1 MTANKR
7 LTPYIDLI
15 LVRTVSFPALV
26 SAFFITGEV
35 AGRFISCFVTVS
47 VCAGAECFKRG
58 DSQKSNANFL
68 MGYAFNLCK
77 SQIYNVPY
85 NQYITEEG
93 MKMTQN
99 RVRIVDVADA
109 LGLSTA
115 TVSNVIHGKTEKIS
129 DKTVKRVQQELERS
143 GYIPN
148 MAGILLARNNSRII
162 GVVVNDH
169 EKYEGRVLEDGFVM
183 SSLNALSH
191 EVNEKGYFL
200 MIKTTSDIREIP
212 VFASMWN
219 MDGLILIGFCEADYE
234 SLRNQMRISFVVYDG
249 YFEKCSK
256 VVNLVIDHYDGGY
269 QAGKYLKELGHKKAL
284 CIADNFICMDKERI
298 EGFRKAF
305 EQGETYRWEIP
316 KTEKERM
323 RFYEDNYRQLLK
335 NNVTAVF
342 AVSDFYALEF
352 MRFLQGKNL
361 RIPDD
366 IQIIGFDDNMAS
378 RESNPPLTTI
388 HQEASLRAKAAIEC
402 LEEMRDGAKYKTEI
416 VLQVNLIK
424 RESTRKL

>member
-1 MTANKR
+1 
-7 LTPYIDLI
+7 
-15 LVRTVSFPALV
+15 
-26 SAFFITGEV
+26 
-35 AGRFISCFVTVS
+35 
-47 VCAGAECFKRG
+47 
-58 DSQKSNANFL
+58 
-68 MGYAFNLCK
+68 
-77 SQIYNVPY
+77 
-85 NQYITEEG
+85 
-93 MKMTQN
+93 MTQN
-99 RVRIVDVADA
+99 RIRIVDVADA

-115 TVSNVIHGKTEKIS
+115 TVSKVIHGKTEKIS

-162 GVVVNDH
+162 GVVVND
-169 EKYEGRVLEDGFVM
+169 
-183 SSLNALSH
+183 
-191 EVNEKGYFL
+191 
-200 MIKTTSDIREIP
+200 
-212 VFASMWN
+212 
-219 MDGLILIGFCEADYE
+219 
-234 SLRNQMRISFVVYDG
+234 G

-256 VVNLVIDHYDGGY
+256 VVNLVIDHYNGGY

-323 RFYEDNYRQLLK
+323 CFYEDHYMQLLK
-335 NNVTAVF
+335 NSVTAVF

-352 MRFLQGKNL
+352 MRFLQGKNF
-361 RIPDD
+361 RIPED

-378 RESNPPLTTI
+378 RESNPSLTTI
-388 HQEASLRAKAAIEC
+388 HQEANLRAKAAIEC
-402 LEEMRDGAKYKTEI
+402 LEAMRDGAEYKTEI
-416 VLQVNLIK
+416 VLPVDLVK

>member
-1 MTANKR
+1 MA
-7 LTPYIDLI
+7 
-15 LVRTVSFPALV
+15 
-26 SAFFITGEV
+26 
-35 AGRFISCFVTVS
+35 
-47 VCAGAECFKRG
+47 
-58 DSQKSNANFL
+58 
-68 MGYAFNLCK
+68 
-77 SQIYNVPY
+77 
-85 NQYITEEG
+85 
-93 MKMTQN
+93 QN

-115 TVSNVIHGKTEKIS
+115 TVSMVIHGKTEKIS
-129 DKTVKRVQQELERS
+129 DETVKRVQQELERS

-169 EKYEGRVLEDGFVM
+169 VKYEGRVLEDVFVM

-200 MIKTTSDIREIP
+200 MIKTTSDISEIP

-219 MDGLILIGFCEADYE
+219 MDGLILMGFCEADYDK
-234 SLRNQMRISFVVYDG
+234 LRNQMRISFVVYDG

-269 QAGKYLKELGHKKAL
+269 QAGRYFKELGHKKAL

-298 EGFRKAF
+298 EGFSKAF
-305 EQGETYRWEIP
+305 GPGEIFRWEIP
-316 KTEKERM
+316 KTQKERM
-323 RFYEDNYRQLLK
+323 YFYEDNYQELLK

-352 MRFLQGKNL
+352 MCFLQGKGIQ
-361 RIPDD
+361 IPKD
-366 IQIIGFDDNMAS
+366 IQMIGFDDTIAS
-378 RESNPPLTTI
+378 RKSNPALTTI
-388 HQEASLRAKAAIEC
+388 HQEAHLRAETAIKC
-402 LEEMRDGAKYKTEI
+402 LEAMRDGVECETEI
-416 VLQVNLIK
+416 VLPVKLII
-424 RESTRKL
+424 RESTREL